1 MRKLRTKNKSIFLII
16 LLVSSIFLS
25 ITSLTII
32 NATATSDFYP
42 KPDQPNENVYWNFD
56 NDTIVGWR
64 VEMYNETQTL
74 GLYEAIF
81 NISAT
86 KFYRNYSGME
96 INYYGIELTF
106 LYFNTTT
113 NSLETYLDLAN
124 GKPIIGNYSMVNF
137 TNGGD
142 FMGIDF
148 FGGSTMLF
156 INPFIPT
163 NGSDGLLLDWCAQ
176 RLVDDYA
183 FFLGNDPNPTITTY
197 PSVNMTRHENSTSG
211 EYVEAIYYANGT
223 LKSGELFTYA
233 GGMNPEGITINFTRI
248 YDFNPLDDLEWA
260 VDVGDILYSGILM
273 DEYQIEIVDFLNG
286 TAEIMGPP
294 MSYELVIGDIY
305 KWNYT
310 DEIWEFSSTGVIA
323 CANELYPVIPGI
335 SLWEGHMPLLFPN
348 GTKVVDMLPFIS
360 LMGFNPPEFEIDYG
374 DYWIQVTN
382 VTSGGYQYI
391 EIFASGLTKYVV
403 WEDMGIEF
411 FCLYYKNSTI
421 ISGPS
426 DFEIEPYGTDEFNVY
441 VNISVSADTLL
452 LFAGMHFNPTNITL
466 NEGLLFFDL
475 FLNDTNNL
483 QGLVN
488 ITIDYDT
495 VKYRNLKMWWFDM
508 AADGGKGQW
517 VNVPFTDLGG
527 GTLEVLVD
535 HVSFFA
541 LTGNSRPGSFILD
554 TNATD
559 PDTDGIFDLYWES
572 AIGAI
577 TYSVYEN
584 DAPITALTGS
594 ETLIASEID
603 VYEIPIVN
611 LINDEYY
618 YIISAN
624 NDAGYITQINGSLT
638 TLSEGMTTR
647 TLSLTGYT
655 NGTYYFI
662 VEATNSEGE
671 TLSNCIKVIVAIPPE
686 DGDGD
691 GDGVIPGYPLYLLLT
706 FFVVITSILIKK
718 KRKKLL

>member
-1 MRKLRTKNKSIFLII
+1 MRKLKTKNKNIFLIT
-16 LLVSSIFLS
+16 LLLSSTFLS
-25 ITSLTII
+25 FTSLTII
-32 NATATSDFYP
+32 NATATSDFIP
-42 KPDQPNENVYWNFD
+42 KPDLPNENVYWNFD

-64 VEMYNETQTL
+64 VEMYNGTRLLQL
-74 GLYEAIF
+74 WEAIF
-81 NISAT
+81 YISAT

-113 NSLETYLDLAN
+113 NSLETYLVN
-124 GKPIIGNYSMVNF
+124 GKPLIGNYSMVNF

-148 FGGSTMLF
+148 FASSLLY

-176 RLVDDYA
+176 RLADDYM
-183 FFLGNDPNPTITTY
+183 FFLGNDPNPIITTY

-223 LKSGELFTYA
+223 LKSGELFSYF
-233 GGMNPEGITINFTRI
+233 GGDCPEGLTINYTRI

-273 DEYQIEIVDFLNG
+273 DEYQIEIVVFING
-286 TAEIMGPP
+286 TAGIMGPP
-294 MSYELVIGDIY
+294 MSFQLVIGDIY

-310 DEIWEFSSTGVIA
+310 DEIWEFSSTDVIA

-335 SLWEGHMPLLFPN
+335 SIWEGHIPLLFPN
-348 GTKVVDMLPFIS
+348 GTKVGDMLPFIS
-360 LMGFNPPEFEIDYG
+360 MMGFGPPEFEIDYG
-374 DYWIQVTN
+374 DYWIQITN
-382 VTSGGYQYI
+382 LTSGGYQYI
-391 EIFASGLTKYVV
+391 ELFANGLTKYVV

-421 ISGPS
+421 ISGPY

-441 VNISVSADTLL
+441 VNISVSAKTLL

-466 NEGLLFFDL
+466 DESLLFIDL
-475 FLNDTNNL
+475 FLNNTNNL

-488 ITIDYDT
+488 ITLNYDET
-495 VKYRNLKMWWFDM
+495 KYGNLKMWWFDM
-508 AADGGKGQW
+508 AADEGKGVWIQI
-517 VNVPFTDLGG
+517 PFIDLGG

-541 LTGNSRPGSFILD
+541 LTGTSLPGPTPSPPGDFVLSS
-554 TNATD
+554 NAGT
-559 PDTDGIFDLYWES
+559 PDDDGNFTLSWTAS
-572 AIGAI
+572 TGADNYTVYQYSGLI
-577 TYSVYEN
+577 TV
-584 DAPITALTGS
+584 
-594 ETLIASEID
+594 
-603 VYEIPIVN
+603 
-611 LINDEYY
+611 
-618 YIISAN
+618 
-624 NDAGYITQINGSLT
+624 INGSLT
-638 TLSEGMTTR
+638 SLATDITSLSHPI
-647 TLSLTGYT
+647 TGYS

-662 VEATNSEGE
+662 VVAHNANGD
-671 TLSNCIKVIVAIPPE
+671 TLSKCITVVVEIPPEGPE

-691 GDGVIPGYPLYLLLT
+691 GIIPGYPITLISIIAA
-706 FFVVITSILIKK
+706 FGISIVIYSYR
-718 KRKKLL
+718 RKLRR